1 MGQDK
6 SLGLSHK
13 KKRMDKKVKDI
24 EDTKKRSNICKIR
37 VIEEEQ
43 REDQAEAYQKNV

>member
-13 KKRMDKKVKDI
+13 EKRMDKKVKDI
-24 EDTKKRSNICKIR
+24 EDTMKRSNICKIR
-37 VIEEEQ
+37 VIEEQ
-43 REDQAEAYQKNV
+43 RED